1 MTEPLNPLR
10 PTLAEGVWT
19 TTDRRF
25 FVCPY
30 RPGSIFAGFWLVEC
44 HIPGHYRPPTGGIRV
59 RAADRDHAQQV
70 VDQITWAMTAG
81 ARPAITTTPTK
92 GIL

>member
-19 TTDRRF
+19 TKDRRF
-25 FVCPY
+25 FVAPY
-30 RPGSIFAGFWLVEC
+30 RPGSQHAGFWLVDC
-44 HIPGHYRPPTGGIRV
+44 YITGHYRPPTGGIRIW
-59 RAADRDHAQQV
+59 AADREHAQQV
-70 VDQITWAMTAG
+70 VDQVTWAMTAG
-81 ARPAITTTPTK
+81 ARPAISATPRK